1 MSSFEFLRQDEN
13 GKTHIVIDTTK
24 WDPTWWEVVNRFVDF
39 INGCGFQVTWED
51 LREYCDE
58 QSWSPDITQ
67 TTQDVR
73 SDWSSMPDVSEDF
86 FESTTK
92 PFKK

>member
-1 MSSFEFLRQDEN
+1 MSSFEFLRQDDN

-24 WDPTWWEVVNRFVDF
+24 CDPTWWEIVNRFVDF

-51 LREYCDE
+51 LRDYCDE
-58 QSWSPDITQ
+58 QTWGSDQMTKEDI
-67 TTQDVR
+67 
-73 SDWSSMPDVSEDF
+73 SHDWNSISEVSEDF

-92 PFKK
+92 VSKK